1 MISQP
6 RSLQEAIQM
15 RAQRPGAMLMN
26 GGTDV
31 MVEINFGHRNVEDVI
46 SLRGV
51 PELRQWSQQDGTV
64 RIGAGIP
71 YAELEQGPLAQM
83 FPALAQAAR
92 TVGSPQIRAA
102 GTIGGNL
109 GTCSPAGDSLPVLF
123 AHDAVVVL
131 AHSNGERR
139 IPVTQFMTGPKKN
152 ALGTDEI
159 IAAVEMNVP
168 QGFQA
173 YSKVGVRNAMVISI
187 ASVCLVHDT
196 LSRSLRL
203 AMGTVGPTILRATE
217 TESWLAQQ
225 CDLSKSPIVSDSL
238 ILEFGK
244 RCESEC
250 SPITDHRSTAEY
262 RRHAIGVIA
271 SRLLERCA
279 EQ

>member
-1 MISQP
+1 MIAQP
-6 RSLQEAIQM
+6 RSLAEAVKLRSQW
-15 RAQRPGAMLMN
+15 PSAMLLN

-31 MVEINFGHRNVEDVI
+31 MVEINFGHRQIDDVI
-46 SLRGV
+46 SLRSV
-51 PELRQWSQQDGTV
+51 PELRQWSQQDGIV

-71 YAELEQGPLAQM
+71 YAELEQGPLARM

-102 GTIGGNL
+102 GTVGGNL

-123 AHDAVVVL
+123 AHDAIVVL
-131 AHSNGERR
+131 ANPRGERR
-139 IPVTQFMTGPKKN
+139 MPVQQFMTGPKRN
-152 ALGTDEI
+152 ALGSEEI
-159 IAAVEMNVP
+159 IAAVEMRVP
-168 QGFQA
+168 TGFQA

-196 LSRSLRL
+196 ESRSVRL

-217 TESWLAQQ
+217 SETWLASQ
-225 CDLSKSPIVSDSL
+225 CDLSAIPVASPAI
-238 ILEFGK
+238 IQEFGK
-244 RCESEC
+244 RCANEC
-250 SPITDHRSTAEY
+250 APISDHRSTADY

-279 EQ
+279 AQ